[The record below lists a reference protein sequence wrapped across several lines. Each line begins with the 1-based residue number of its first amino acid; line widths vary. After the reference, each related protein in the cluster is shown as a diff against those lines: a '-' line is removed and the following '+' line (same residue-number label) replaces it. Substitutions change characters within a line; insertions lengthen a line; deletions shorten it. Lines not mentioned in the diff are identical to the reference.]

1 MLLATSGLV
10 ALALCLVALDRERA
24 LRAVVARA
32 TERLALEGEA
42 CVSSRELEVPS
53 PLPFLLVGFSS
64 GPNLLLLSPAL
75 EEARGERR
83 NVTIRVGRDRTAAPR
98 TVRATV
104 RNWRANI
111 LGTNGARAALVRVRN
126 PRDARRRVP
135 TTRTAPYAASRCAS
149 PISSARGSPTTRAT
163 SALCSK
169 PGRR

>member
-1 MLLATSGLV
+1 MMHFRRRGYARSPAELVEEGEYSLCPQPRRARGARHVLGRVLLLATSALV
-10 ALALCLVALDRERA
+10 ALALCLVVLDRERA

-83 NVTIRVGRDRTAAPR
+83 NVTIRVG
-98 TVRATV
+98 
-104 RNWRANI
+104 
-111 LGTNGARAALVRVRN
+111 AR
-126 PRDARRRVP
+126 PD
-135 TTRTAPYAASRCAS
+135 
-149 PISSARGSPTTRAT
+149 
-163 SALCSK
+163 
-169 PGRR
+169 GR